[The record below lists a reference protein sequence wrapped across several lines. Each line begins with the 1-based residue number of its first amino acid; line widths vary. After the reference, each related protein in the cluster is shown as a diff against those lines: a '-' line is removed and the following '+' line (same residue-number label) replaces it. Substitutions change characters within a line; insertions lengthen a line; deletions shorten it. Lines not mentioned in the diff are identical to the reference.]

1 MCCQETVNH
10 DKKMAQDKLSA
21 LKDQLQEL
29 KVKTKGK
36 GKIGKGKKKQGKEN
50 EAVKS
55 VQAEIDAVS
64 LSMVKGVLNENTVD
78 LL

>member
-10 DKKMAQDKLSA
+10 DKKMARDKLSA

-36 GKIGKGKKKQGKEN
+36 GKIGKGKEKQGKEN

-55 VQAEIDAVS
+55 VQAEIDAVNGQGG
-64 LSMVKGVLNENTVD
+64 LE
-78 LL
+78 